1 MVYREE
7 KLSREDLEAVKRGL
21 EDVKAGRYVRLREL
35 PREKEAIAIIDDKG
49 RVALPGSIRQA
60 LGVKAGDMLLF
71 KYDPK
76 RNRVQIIPALS
87 SFDIPTE

>member
-21 EDVKAGRYVRLREL
+21 EDVKAGRYVRLHEL
-35 PREKEAIAIIDDKG
+35 SGKKETVVIIDDKG
-49 RVALPGSIRQA
+49 KITLPENIRHA
-60 LGVKAGDMLLF
+60 LGVKTGDMLLF
-71 KYDPK
+71 RYDKK